1 MGLSSPLCAYCGD
14 QEETSIRVLRDCHLA
29 HELWRQLV
37 PIRKRNV
44 FFMQNLKDWV
54 SDNVMNMDKGSL
66 DVAWCDI
73 WAILF
78 VELEK

>member
-1 MGLSSPLCAYCGD
+1 
-14 QEETSIRVLRDCHLA
+14 
-29 HELWRQLV
+29 
-37 PIRKRNV
+37 
-44 FFMQNLKDWV
+44 MQNLKDWV

-66 DVAWCDI
+66 YVAWCDI